1 MAHVADIEFPLPH
14 SALPEADWADCY
26 SVVMEEPFP
35 TVKEAAEAIIARF
48 PVWTN
53 PALALRQMLVT
64 PFGLK
69 GPDDVS
75 RNVDK
80 VGIFPI
86 ISDEKNQLVAGF
98 DDTHLDFR
106 IVVKLDTQ
114 KGQQEVSLATIIK
127 RHNRL
132 GRSYLLAVLPF
143 HKAIIRTALSK
154 L

>member
-26 SVVMEEPFP
+26 SIVVEKPFP
-35 TVKEAAEAIIARF
+35 TAKEAAEAIIARF
-48 PVWTN
+48 PAWTN
-53 PALALRQMLVT
+53 PALALRQVLVT

-75 RNVDK
+75 SKAQK

-86 ISDEKNQLVAGF
+86 ISENENQLVAGF
-98 DDTHLDFR
+98 NDTHLDFR
-106 IVVKLDTQ
+106 IVVNLDMQ
-114 KGQQEVSLATIIK
+114 DHQQAVSLATVIK
-127 RHNRL
+127 RHNML